1 MLIKKDLEDRLR
13 TSEDKILK
21 MRQEL
26 DKFSQENSELLQN
39 KQQSS

>member
-26 DKFSQENSELLQN
+26 DKFSQENSELL
-39 KQQSS
+39 

>member
-1 MLIKKDLEDRLR
+1 MLLKKDLEDRLR

-26 DKFSQENSELLQN
+26 DQSSQEN
-39 KQQSS
+39 